1 MKRIAIVLAMVM
13 LCLTLTSCGE
23 SKRTGAEDANMKLS
37 APGEFPIT
45 EEPLTYRIMVPTSN
59 YIEDYNT
66 NEFTLDYEKKT
77 GIHIEWDVVIGDF
90 EQKKN
95 VVFASGT
102 YPDAIMQGGISK
114 AQQVSLGQNG
124 VLMPLND
131 LIENDSKYFKEIMAQ
146 DDYIRKQLTALD
158 GNIYGLPNL
167 NYTYHMRYS
176 NKMWVYKPWL
186 DKLNISIPE
195 TTDEFYEMLK
205 RFKNDDPNGNG
216 IQDEIPFASQSGRG
230 YNGIDIF
237 LMNSFIYTPN
247 TDGGEQS
254 TADLVVEDG
263 KIKFNAIADEFR
275 DGLRYIK
282 KLYNEGLVAQES
294 LTMDRKK
301 RTTLVETG
309 DVPIVGVLPAMWP
322 GMFTVS
328 GAEKSFRQDFVAI
341 PPLEGP
347 NGQRQ
352 TPRRQDSAT
361 GSHSSITTQCKNPRA
376 LMHWVDWF
384 YSEEGSLTM
393 SYGRE
398 NEGWSYAKEGD
409 IAINGEQAKWALSQS
424 YGSMQNNAWMGVAP
438 SYKSTELTLSQ
449 KVTSDDSSEVLLYE
463 TTRDLYEPYGKDCDV
478 PDMFFE
484 LDTLSEL
491 AELKSNINGL
501 VTQSIS
507 QFIAGQKDIEN
518 DWESFKSALENL
530 GLQRYLDIY
539 QKQYDL
545 YIKN

>member
-1 MKRIAIVLAMVM
+1 M
-13 LCLTLTSCGE
+13 
-23 SKRTGAEDANMKLS
+23 
-37 APGEFPIT
+37 
-45 EEPLTYRIMVPTSN
+45 
-59 YIEDYNT
+59 
-66 NEFTLDYEKKT
+66 
-77 GIHIEWDVVIGDF
+77 
-90 EQKKN
+90 
-95 VVFASGT
+95 
-102 YPDAIMQGGISK
+102 
-114 AQQVSLGQNG
+114 
-124 VLMPLND
+124 
-131 LIENDSKYFKEIMAQ
+131 
-146 DDYIRKQLTALD
+146 
-158 GNIYGLPNL
+158 
-167 NYTYHMRYS
+167 
-176 NKMWVYKPWL
+176 
-186 DKLNISIPE
+186 
-195 TTDEFYEMLK
+195 
-205 RFKNDDPNGNG
+205 
-216 IQDEIPFASQSGRG
+216 
-230 YNGIDIF
+230 
-237 LMNSFIYTPN
+237 
-247 TDGGEQS
+247 
-254 TADLVVEDG
+254 
-263 KIKFNAIADEFR
+263 
-275 DGLRYIK
+275 
-282 KLYNEGLVAQES
+282 
-294 LTMDRKK
+294 
-301 RTTLVETG
+301 VETG

-361 GSHSSITTQCKNPRA
+361 GSHFSITTQCKNPRA

-409 IAINGEQAKWALSQS
+409 IAINGEQAKWA
-424 YGSMQNNAWMGVAP
+424 
-438 SYKSTELTLSQ
+438 LSQ

-518 DWESFKSALENL
+518 DWESFKSELENL